1 MFYIPAFQLV
11 SLSLSIFLRFYIY
24 IRICVVHTGSKEVF
38 TPHLLLARSTSGTT
52 ERITNLSFAYLLPLN
67 LLPSLSLFSLDSDRR
82 IVDFPKR
89 VFRRSEP
96 GTKELPKFLFSII
109 NHSFGFKRAFDHG
122 APFRHFA
129 LPPIDLFRTLT
140 TDETV
145 GKDCITLKLWCY

>member
-11 SLSLSIFLRFYIY
+11 SLSLSLSFYVSISIY
-24 IRICVVHTGSKEVF
+24 VFVLSTQNREKFSLHTSSW
-38 TPHLLLARSTSGTT
+38 LARRLSRT

-82 IVDFPKR
+82 IVDFPTR

-96 GTKELPKFLFSII
+96 GQKELTKFLFSII
-109 NHSFGFKRAFDHG
+109 NHSFGFTRAFDHG

-129 LPPIDLFRTLT
+129 LPPFGFLTVVID
-140 TDETV
+140 
-145 GKDCITLKLWCY
+145 

>member
-24 IRICVVHTGSKEVF
+24 IRICVVHTGSGEVF
-38 TPHLLLARSTSGTT
+38 TPHLLLARSTSVT

-82 IVDFPKR
+82 IVDFPTR

-96 GTKELPKFLFSII
+96 GQKELTKFLFSII
-109 NHSFGFKRAFDHG
+109 NHSFGFPRAFDHG

-129 LPPIDLFRTLT
+129 LPPIDFFRT
-140 TDETV
+140 V
-145 GKDCITLKLWCY
+145 GLD